1 MAKQLV
7 IKDGKYYFVNE
18 DTLDVIELC
27 VNRQILNPEEW
38 KEILKIYIRD
48 NRE

>member
-7 IKDGKYYFVNE
+7 IKDGKYYFVDE

-27 VNRQILNPEEW
+27 FDKQILNPEEL
-38 KEILKIYIRD
+38 KEILTIYIRD